1 MNDPLIS
8 LLENYWR
15 DWDNDTF
22 SFEPT
27 DGNEYI
33 VYSNSVNGLGNGI
46 SFYLTPNT
54 NNTFSLS
61 DHVLTADRI
70 NREITNFERIKLPSA
85 RLAADYGLLLN
96 DRGEF
101 VDQDVDAEELSDAL
115 NNFAEFLLREV
126 DLAKSL

>member
-8 LLENYWR
+8 LLENYWH

-33 VYSNSVNGLGNGI
+33 VYSNSINGLGNGI
-46 SFYLTPNT
+46 NFYLIPHT

-61 DHVLTADRI
+61 DRMLTADRI

-85 RLAADYGLLLN
+85 RLAAEYGLLLN
-96 DRGEF
+96 NRGEF
-101 VDQDVDAEELSDAL
+101 VAQDVDATQLSDAL
-115 NNFAEFLLREV
+115 NNFAEFLLHEV

>member
-8 LLENYWR
+8 LLENYWH

-27 DGNEYI
+27 DDNEYI
-33 VYSNSVNGLGNGI
+33 VYTSSVNGLGNGI
-46 SFYLTPNT
+46 SFYLTPHA

-61 DHVLTADRI
+61 DRVLTADRI

-101 VDQDVDAEELSDAL
+101 VDQDVNAAQLSDAL